1 MVPWARFRRSK
12 AAVKMHTLLDLHGS
26 IPTFIRITEGKTHD
40 VNILDSR
47 LSALQT
53 GGQRSIEREL
63 VYVDNL
69 LLVLFPFV
77 VEARISGIQQ
87 GHSYPGLTGPS

>member
-47 LSALQT
+47 LSALQA

-69 LLVLFPFV
+69 LLVYFHLWL
-77 VEARISGIQQ
+77 RQ
-87 GHSYPGLTGPS
+87 GFQEFNKVTLILV